1 MQGICYDI
9 INRIKIG
16 INSVVNKLTADSPL
30 KRVLVII
37 LILGFGSPCKAQI
50 ISARFPDPDSL
61 NIIEKVYLHTDRNY
75 YYPADD
81 IWFKA
86 YLIDASDR
94 SLSDNSNNLHIE
106 LISPAAKI
114 IDSRIVRLEE
124 GLGKG
129 DFHLPQKIN
138 AGTYRIRAYTNYMRN
153 FGEQLFFQKEI
164 TIINPQDSI
173 ENISERSDSA
183 NNRFNI
189 TFFPE
194 GGSLVY
200 NVSSIVAFK
209 ANDATGAGCDTEGE
223 IFSSDGKLNTTFRT
237 SHLGMGS
244 FLIRPQPGS
253 DYYAIVRNRKGDKIR
268 TEIPKIFSR
277 GVTLSIAQN
286 HKSELIVTIRTN
298 SETQSLV
305 SQNDLMLTISARK
318 TVIKTMGFRIKS
330 LSNSLIIP
338 TYDLPDG
345 ILMFTLTGLG
355 NLPLCERLFYLQNN
369 EEISLNVESDKE
381 IYEKRDSVSVKI
393 SLTDDSGIP
402 RDAFLS
408 LSASEKISD
417 ENNPQFNSTITSW
430 FLLESDVR
438 GPVEAP
444 GYYFNPSN
452 KNRISDLNL
461 LLLTQG
467 WRDFEWKYK
476 EDHYLTENGF
486 SVSGRLR
493 KLFTDKP
500 LETSNINIGIF
511 ESKSTFSTAIPTDT
525 AGKFRFDGIILTGEA
540 RLIISGVNKKGEPRG
555 LLALDSLKYSPAIVS
570 EYIPQPKLL
579 MEKTMSELI
588 QKYEIINTTRKKYTL
603 SDTINLGEV
612 VINAKKTEEDN
623 PQLSKVKR
631 GRSIYG
637 IPDIELIITPQ
648 LEGFANVLEVIR
660 GRVPGVIVLGYNPD
674 FRIYVRGFGS
684 VNSGT
689 QPVFLIDGAK
699 VFLEDI
705 LALPLSCVD
714 RIDILKGGIT
724 AAFGM
729 QGGNGVISVITRSG
743 DRLASYRPV
752 NHSANIKMYGY
763 NAARV
768 FYSPKHSKN
777 SEAKYEPDF
786 RTTLFWKPDIYLK
799 PDSDQYINYFNA
811 DNSGTIEVI
820 AEGITVTGIPV
831 TARTEYKIR

>member
-1 MQGICYDI
+1 MPENSSDI
-9 INRIKIG
+9 NNRIQIG
-16 INSVVNKLTADSPL
+16 INSIVNELTADSQL
-30 KRVLVII
+30 KRALVII
-37 LILGFGSPCKAQI
+37 LILSLGSPGNAQI
-50 ISARFPDPDSL
+50 INDQFPVPDSL
-61 NIIEKVYLHTDRNY
+61 KIIEKVYLHTDRNY

-86 YLIDASDR
+86 YLIDANDR

-106 LISPAAKI
+106 LISPASKI
-114 IDSRIVRLEE
+114 IESRIVRLEE

-153 FGEQLFFQKEI
+153 FGDQLFFQKEI
-164 TIINPQDSI
+164 TIISPLDSI
-173 ENISERSDSA
+173 ENTRERSDST
-183 NNRFNI
+183 NNSFNI

-194 GGSLVY
+194 GGSLFY

-209 ANDATGAGCDTEGE
+209 AIDALGAGCDAEGE
-223 IFSSDGKLNTTFRT
+223 IFSSDGKLITTFGT
-237 SHLGMGS
+237 SHLGLGS
-244 FLIRPQPGS
+244 FLIIPQPGL

-268 TEIPKIFSR
+268 TEIPKIFSK

-286 HKSELIVTIRTN
+286 HKSELIITIRTN
-298 SETQSLV
+298 TETQPFI
-305 SQNDLMLTISARK
+305 SQNDLMLIVSARK

-330 LSNSLIIP
+330 LSNSIIIP
-338 TYDLPDG
+338 TGDLPDG

-355 NLPLCERLFYLQNN
+355 NLPLCERLFFIQNN
-369 EEISLNVESDKE
+369 EEIRLNVVSDRD

-393 SLTDDSGIP
+393 SLTDDSGTP
-402 RDAFLS
+402 QKAFLS
-408 LSASEKISD
+408 LSSSEKISD

-444 GYYFNPSN
+444 AYYFNPSN

-467 WRDFEWKYK
+467 WRDFEWKYI

-500 LETSNINIGIF
+500 LGTSNINIGIF
-511 ESKSTFSTAIPTDT
+511 ESRSTFSTAIPTDT

-540 RLIISGVNKKGEPRG
+540 RLIVSGVNKKGVPGG
-555 LLALDSLKYSPAIVS
+555 LLVLDSLNYSPAVIS
-570 EYIPQPKLL
+570 DYNPQIKGILE
-579 MEKTMSELI
+579 EKVSELI
-588 QKYEIINTTRKKYTL
+588 QKYEIINITRKKYTL

-637 IPDIELIITPQ
+637 IPDVELIITPQ
-648 LEGFANVLEVIR
+648 LESLSNILEVIR
-660 GRVPGVIVLGYNPD
+660 GRVSGVMVLGNYPGYKVY
-674 FRIYVRGFGS
+674 IRGFSS
-684 VNSGT
+684 VNAGT
-689 QPVFLIDGAK
+689 MPIILIDGAR
-699 VFLEDI
+699 VSLEDA
-705 LALPLSCVD
+705 LALPLSYVD
-714 RIDILKGGIT
+714 RIDILKGGT

-743 DRLASYRPV
+743 DRLTSYRPV
-752 NHSANIKMYGY
+752 NHSANIKIYGY
-763 NAARV
+763 NATRT
-768 FYSPKHSKN
+768 FYSPQHSKS
-777 SEAKYEPDF
+777 SENEYEPDF
-786 RTTLFWKPDIYLK
+786 RTTLFWKPDINLK
-799 PDSDQYINYFNA
+799 TDSVQCINYFNA

>member
-1 MQGICYDI
+1 MQEISYNI
-9 INRIKIG
+9 IKRIQIVL
-16 INSVVNKLTADSPL
+16 NSAVNKLTADSQL

-37 LILGFGSPCKAQI
+37 LILNFGLHGKAQI
-50 ISARFPDPDSL
+50 IRDQFPDPDSL

-106 LISPAAKI
+106 LISPASKI
-114 IDSRIVRLEE
+114 IDSRIVRIEE

-164 TIINPQDSI
+164 TIISSQDSS
-173 ENISERSDSA
+173 ENTPERSDSPG
-183 NNRFNI
+183 NRFNI

-209 ANDATGAGCDTEGE
+209 ANDASGAGCDAEGE
-223 IFSSDGKLNTTFRT
+223 IFSSDGELITTFST

-253 DYYAIVRNRKGDKIR
+253 DYYAIVRNQKGDKLR
-268 TEIPKIFSR
+268 AEIPKIFSN
-277 GVTLSIAQN
+277 GVALSIAQN
-286 HKSELIVTIRTN
+286 QKSELIVTIRTN
-298 SETQSLV
+298 SETHPLV
-305 SQNDLMLTISARK
+305 SQNDLKLTISARK
-318 TVIKTMGFRIKS
+318 SIIKTMGFRIKS
-330 LSNSLIIP
+330 LSNSIVIP
-338 TYDLPDG
+338 TDDLPDG
-345 ILMFTLTGLG
+345 ILMFTLKGLG
-355 NLPLCERLFYLQNN
+355 NLPLCERLFFIQNN
-369 EEISLNVESDKE
+369 EEIRLNVESDRE
-381 IYEKRDSVSVKI
+381 NYEKRDSVSLKI
-393 SLTDDSGIP
+393 SLSDDSGIP
-402 RDAFLS
+402 RDSFLS

-417 ENNPQFNSTITSW
+417 ENNPQFNPTITSW

-444 GYYFNPSN
+444 AYYFNPSN
-452 KNRISDLNL
+452 NNRTSDLNL

-467 WRDFEWKYK
+467 WRDFEWKYI

-511 ESKSTFSTAIPTDT
+511 ESGSTFSTAIPTDSS
-525 AGKFRFDGIILTGEA
+525 GKFSFDGIILTGEA
-540 RLIISGVNKKGEPRG
+540 RLIVSGVNKKGEPGG
-555 LLALDSLKYSPAIVS
+555 LLVLDSLNYSPAVIYN
-570 EYIPQPKLL
+570 YIPQIKGILE
-579 MEKTMSELI
+579 EKVSELI
-588 QKYEIINTTRKKYTL
+588 QKYEIVNITRKKYTL

-612 VINAKKTEEDN
+612 VINAKKTEETN

-637 IPDIELIITPQ
+637 IPDVELIITPQ
-648 LEGFANVLEVIR
+648 LESLSNILEVIR
-660 GRVPGVIVLGYNPD
+660 GRVSGVMVIGNYPGYKVYI
-674 FRIYVRGFGS
+674 RGFSS
-684 VNSGT
+684 VNAGT
-689 QPVFLIDGAK
+689 MPIILIDGARAS
-699 VFLEDI
+699 LEDA
-705 LALPLSCVD
+705 LVLPLSYVD
-714 RIDILKGGIT
+714 RIDILKGGT

-743 DRLASYRPV
+743 DRLTSYRPV

-763 NAARV
+763 NATRV
-768 FYSPKHSKN
+768 FYSPQHSKN

-786 RTTLFWKPDIYLK
+786 RTTLFWKPDINLK
-799 PDSDQYINYFNA
+799 TGNELLLNYFNA

-820 AEGITVTGIPV
+820 VEGITVTGIPV